1 MSGRSRGFITWAL
14 GLAAA
19 VLVSISPAHAQ
30 DTGED
35 DILDQV
41 INSPPVQ
48 SWQVTGLRATPRPV
62 RAEGVL
68 GEQAIRVAVP
78 RPGADPWDISGRMTI
93 AGDIRQGDTILLAVW
108 ARTHTPPDG
117 ERFGVISGLRVE
129 QSAAPYTAIAQD
141 SAAVPSEWTM
151 VYASGV
157 AAQDYPGGTTNVSVH
172 LASAAQTIELGP
184 AFVLNLGQDYDA
196 AQLPRNAA
204 PE

>member
-1 MSGRSRGFITWAL
+1 MARIAWIV
-14 GLAAA
+14 AAA
-19 VLVSISPAHAQ
+19 ALVSMFASVASAQ
-30 DTGED
+30 GSGED

-48 SWQVTGLRATPRPV
+48 SWQVNGLRATPRPV

-68 GEQAIRVAVP
+68 GDQAIRVAVP
-78 RPGADPWDISGRMTI
+78 RPGANPWDIAGRMDI
-93 AGDIRQGDTILLAVW
+93 AGDINRGDTILLAVW

-117 ERFGVISGLRVE
+117 ERFGVLSGIRVE
-129 QSAAPYTAIAQD
+129 QSTEPYTAIAQD
-141 SAAVPSEWTM
+141 SASVPSEWTM

-157 AAQDYPGGTTNVSVH
+157 AQQDYPGGSANVSVH
-172 LASAAQTIELGP
+172 LAGAAQTIELGP

>member
-1 MSGRSRGFITWAL
+1 MTAAL
-14 GLAAA
+14 LA
-19 VLVSISPAHAQ
+19 SSPAHAQ
-30 DTGED
+30 EAGG

-62 RAEGVL
+62 RAEGVV

-78 RPGADPWDISGRMTI
+78 RASANPWDVAGRMTI
-93 AGDIRQGDTILLAVW
+93 AGDINQGDTILLAVW
-108 ARTHTPPDG
+108 ARTHTPPEG
-117 ERFGVISGLRVE
+117 QRFGMISGIRVE

-141 SAAVPSEWTM
+141 SAVVPLDWTM
-151 VYASGV
+151 VYASGM
-157 AAQDYPGGTTNVSVH
+157 AQQDYPGGSTNVSVH

-184 AFVLNLGQDYDA
+184 AFVLNLGQDYA
-196 AQLPRNAA
+196 PARLPRNVD

>member
-1 MSGRSRGFITWAL
+1 MSGRRGFIAFAL
-14 GLAAA
+14 GMAAA
-19 VLVSISPAHAQ
+19 LLSTSPAHAQ
-30 DTGED
+30 DAGD
-35 DILDQV
+35 DAILDQV

-62 RAEGVL
+62 RVEGVL

-78 RPGADPWDISGRMTI
+78 RPGANPWDISGRMSI
-93 AGDIRQGDTILLAVW
+93 AGEINQGDTILLAVW
-108 ARTHTPPDG
+108 ARTHTPPEG
-117 ERFGVISGLRVE
+117 ERFGVISGIRVE
-129 QSAAPYTAIAQD
+129 QSTAPYTAIAQD
-141 SAAVPSEWTM
+141 SAVVPSEWTM

-157 AAQDYPGGTTNVSVH
+157 AQQDYPGGSANVSVH
-172 LASAAQTIELGP
+172 LAGAAQTIELGP

>member
-1 MSGRSRGFITWAL
+1 MARTAWI
-14 GLAAA
+14 AAA
-19 VLVSISPAHAQ
+19 AALVSIFASFASAQ
-30 DTGED
+30 SGDED

-62 RAEGVL
+62 RAQGVL
-68 GEQAIRVAVP
+68 GDQAIRVAVP
-78 RPGADPWDISGRMTI
+78 RPGANPWDIAGRMSI
-93 AGDIRQGDTILLAVW
+93 AGEISQGDTILLAVW

-117 ERFGVISGLRVE
+117 QRFGVLSGIRVE
-129 QSAAPYTAIAQD
+129 QSVAPYTAIAQD
-141 SAAVPSEWTM
+141 SAVVPSEWTM

-157 AAQDYPGGTTNVSVH
+157 AQQDYPGGSTNVSVH

-184 AFVLNLGQDYDA
+184 AFVLNLGQDYDP
-196 AQLPRNAA
+196 AQLPRNVA

>member
-1 MSGRSRGFITWAL
+1 MARTAWV
-14 GLAAA
+14 AAA
-19 VLVSISPAHAQ
+19 AALVSIFASFASAQ
-30 DTGED
+30 SGDED

-62 RAEGVL
+62 RAQGVL
-68 GEQAIRVAVP
+68 GDQAIRVAVP
-78 RPGADPWDISGRMTI
+78 RPGANPWDIAGRMSI
-93 AGDIRQGDTILLAVW
+93 AGEISQGDTILLAVW

-117 ERFGVISGLRVE
+117 QRFGVLSGIRVE
-129 QSAAPYTAIAQD
+129 QSVAPYTAIAQD
-141 SAAVPSEWTM
+141 SAVVPSEWTM

-157 AAQDYPGGTTNVSVH
+157 AQQDYPGGSTNVSVH

-184 AFVLNLGQDYDA
+184 AFVLNLGQDYDP
-196 AQLPRNAA
+196 AQLPRNVA

>member
-1 MSGRSRGFITWAL
+1 MSRTAWAV
-14 GLAAA
+14 AAA
-19 VLVSISPAHAQ
+19 ALVTMFVSAASAQ
-30 DTGED
+30 SSGED

-48 SWQVTGLRATPRPV
+48 SWQVNGLRATPRPV

-68 GEQAIRVAVP
+68 GDQAIRVAVP
-78 RPGADPWDISGRMTI
+78 RAGANPWDIAGRMDI
-93 AGDIRQGDTILLAVW
+93 AGDIHRGDTILLAVW

-117 ERFGVISGLRVE
+117 ERFGVLSGIRVE
-129 QSAAPYTAIAQD
+129 QSTAPYTAIAED
-141 SAAVPSEWTM
+141 SASIPSEWTM

-157 AAQDYPGGTTNVSVH
+157 AQQDYPGGSANVSVH
-172 LASAAQTIELGP
+172 LAGAAQTIELGP

>member
-1 MSGRSRGFITWAL
+1 MSGRRGFIACAL

-19 VLVSISPAHAQ
+19 ALLSTSPAHAQ
-30 DTGED
+30 DAGD
-35 DILDQV
+35 DAILDQV

-78 RPGADPWDISGRMTI
+78 RPGANPWDISGQMPITGQI
-93 AGDIRQGDTILLAVW
+93 NQGDTILLAVW

-117 ERFGVISGLRVE
+117 ERFGVISGIRVQ
-129 QSAAPYTAIAQD
+129 QSAAPYAAIAQD
-141 SAAVPSEWTM
+141 SATVPSEWTM

-157 AAQDYPGGTTNVSVH
+157 ATQDYPAGSTNVSVH
-172 LASAAQTIELGP
+172 LAGAAQTIELGP
-184 AFVLNLGQDYDA
+184 AFVLNLGPDYDP
-196 AQLPRNAA
+196 AQLPRNTA

>member
-1 MSGRSRGFITWAL
+1 MARTAWV
-14 GLAAA
+14 AAA
-19 VLVSISPAHAQ
+19 AALVSIFASFASAQ
-30 DTGED
+30 SGGED

-62 RAEGVL
+62 RAQGVL
-68 GEQAIRVAVP
+68 GDQAIRVAVP
-78 RPGADPWDISGRMTI
+78 RPGANPWDIAGRMSI
-93 AGDIRQGDTILLAVW
+93 AGEISQGDTILLAVW

-117 ERFGVISGLRVE
+117 QRFGVLSGIRVE
-129 QSAAPYTAIAQD
+129 QSVAPYTAIAQD
-141 SAAVPSEWTM
+141 SAVVPSEWTM

-157 AAQDYPGGTTNVSVH
+157 AQQDYPGGSTNVSVH

-184 AFVLNLGQDYDA
+184 AFVLNLGQDYDP
-196 AQLPRNAA
+196 AQLPRNVA